1 MAIVDDITIM
11 GSLDSVKAI
20 DSARERLQK
29 PANYKVNLTK
39 QYVYT
44 TNENQVAKIQ
54 RELQD
59 HIVIYVGREH
69 GFKLSGIPLGG
80 ELFINAALQ
89 SNLDK
94 TLHAIAKI

>member
-1 MAIVDDITIM
+1 MAIVDDIIIM

-59 HIVIYVGREH
+59 H
-69 GFKLSGIPLGG
+69 
-80 ELFINAALQ
+80 
-89 SNLDK
+89 
-94 TLHAIAKI
+94 